1 MAFQFLSPKNGPWYQ
16 EGDSAECQRYVYDHW
31 SSLSRCLYS
40 DWDLETRTCQVYGRC
55 ERHNMFWGC
64 QEVSKDCQQDLFISL
79 KINVGQV
86 MEYVTRSLS
95 DEFMI
100 SDAQT
105 QLESCHC
112 QQDMV
117 LNTSSTCHQMMQM
130 ITEPMMTTLTSWIND
145 NKDDICRID
154 GNSATGEYSSILFM
168 SLMIVILLFI
178 N

>member
-1 MAFQFLSPKNGPWYQ
+1 VRIDQLGESPWLEIQRNYTHDHVCVDQ

-40 DWDLETRTCQVYGRC
+40 DWDLDTRTCQVYGRC

-64 QEVSKDCQQDLFISL
+64 QEV
-79 KINVGQV
+79 
-86 MEYVTRSLS
+86 MEYVTRSMS

-168 SLMIVILLFI
+168 SLMIVISLFI